1 MAWQPTPAFWHGDPH
16 GQKSL
21 AGYSLWGR
29 KELDT
34 TEQLRTAQRLEW
46 KTLEVIGKFRKKTV
60 KVGKKSK
67 KLGDNVEEKHMKIIR
82 EKMGGLQ
89 AVLRGTAF
97 EEQVLKNKIKLKNK
111 EQILQ
116 KELEGKQKWK
126 KC

>member
-116 KELEGKQKWK
+116 KELEGKQK
-126 KC
+126 